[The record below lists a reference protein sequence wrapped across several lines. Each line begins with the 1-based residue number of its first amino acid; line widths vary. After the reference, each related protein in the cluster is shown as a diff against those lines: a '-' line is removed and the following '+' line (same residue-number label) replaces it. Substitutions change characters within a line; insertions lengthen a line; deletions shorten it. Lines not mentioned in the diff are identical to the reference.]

1 MSFEISCHLRFHVI
15 WDFVSFEISCQLRFH
30 AYLIFV
36 TGIRVVPVEKNL
48 SYGEISN
55 FCTWNIWRNQKFMHM
70 SINFKF
76 NVIWDFMPFEIW
88 CLLRFH
94 VIWDFLSIEV
104 SCHLRFHIIWDFML
118 FENSCHMR
126 LSVIFWILV
135 IWDFLSFEISCPLRF
150 HVIWDFMSFVGEPTF
165 ISPASHLNIFQLLWY
180 LQTTWWGDN
189 HPVTKA
195 CGRENK
201 EEKKN

>member
-1 MSFEISCHLRFHVI
+1 MSSYKSSNNWHFVTFDNFVTFDISCHLTFCDIWHFVSCEISCHLRYRVI
-15 WDFVSFEISCQLRFH
+15 WDFVSFEISC
-30 AYLIFV
+30 Y
-36 TGIRVVPVEKNL
+36 
-48 SYGEISN
+48 
-55 FCTWNIWRNQKFMHM
+55 
-70 SINFKF
+70 
-76 NVIWDFMPFEIW
+76 WDFVSFEI
-88 CLLRFH
+88 L
-94 VIWDFLSIEV
+94 
-104 SCHLRFHIIWDFML
+104 CHLWFCIIRDF
-118 FENSCHMR
+118 
-126 LSVIFWILV
+126 V
-135 IWDFLSFEISCPLRF
+135 SFEISCHLRF